1 MIGGQKKCIGLIFGG
16 NSNEHEVSISSA
28 KTVYQA
34 FNSEI
39 NKERYKVK
47 TFYINKYG
55 DWLDSHLSEKIL
67 IGGINKNKTN
77 KQEIFN
83 QKKINFLEGIEF
95 QNVDVWFPL
104 LHGFNGEDGSIH
116 GLLRFTKKPLVGCGI
131 FGSALAMD
139 KILMKTIFSN
149 FKLPQ
154 VDYLVFQNVDLDDK
168 EVKNKIINEILKKL
182 NFPVFVKPSN
192 SGSSLGISKV
202 KNESEILQALEKARG
217 IDPRILVEEGLEVRE
232 IECGIIG
239 KSKLLTS
246 EIGEVKYES
255 DWYDYDSKYNSN
267 NKIIIPAEIDSKITK
282 QIKEIAI
289 QSCRALNIFGFAR
302 VDFFLEKFSNK
313 DPRMSVPNKELK
325 NLSVGIVSTK
335 FLTDLAIARSFVST
349 GRSFVTG
356 CGVKDKLISLN
367 ALDLRGI
374 AIINAFRF
382 IYTLSCIII
391 HHIIISIKVFQYPK
405 GNATWIFRST
415 SKNIECNAIFFWPS
429 MTRKVTFC

>member
-28 KTVYQA
+28 RTVFQA

-39 NKERYKVK
+39 NKERYTIK

-67 IGGINKNKTN
+67 IGGIENNKTN

-83 QKKINFLEGIEF
+83 QKKINFLDGIEF

-131 FGSALAMD
+131 IGSALGMD

-149 FKLPQ
+149 LKLPQ
-154 VDYLVFQNVDLDDK
+154 VNFLVFQNEDLTKK
-168 EVKNKIINEILKKL
+168 EVQNKLINDILKKL

-202 KNESEILQALEKARG
+202 NNESEILKALEKARG

-239 KSKLLTS
+239 NSKLLTS

-255 DWYDYDSKYNSN
+255 DWYDFNSKYYSN
-267 NKIIIPAEIDSKITK
+267 NKITIPAEIDSKITK
-282 QIKEIAI
+282 EIKEIAI
-289 QSCRALNIFGFAR
+289 RSCRALNIFGFAR
-302 VDFFLEKFSNK
+302 VDFFLEKSSNK
-313 DPRMSVPNKELK
+313 ILLNEINTIPGFTK
-325 NLSVGIVSTK
+325 NSMFPMLWEASGLNIEQLV
-335 FLTDLAIARSFVST
+335 A
-349 GRSFVTG
+349 
-356 CGVKDKLISLN
+356 KLVDISL
-367 ALDLRGI
+367 DL
-374 AIINAFRF
+374 
-382 IYTLSCIII
+382 
-391 HHIIISIKVFQYPK
+391 
-405 GNATWIFRST
+405 
-415 SKNIECNAIFFWPS
+415 
-429 MTRKVTFC
+429 